1 MDDLTLEQYKQR
13 VNQLGQQLLDVISSV
28 TVGDLDVKVDI
39 PDDIEVLADLG
50 VGLQFMIEDLQELA
64 QDQERTRQELELRVA
79 QRTREMEAAL
89 RELQNTQRQM
99 VREGWEEYAKSKE
112 DSSGFVR
119 EGNEEKPDDG
129 TWLPTMTNAVQRAT
143 TIVHENGSDEQSLA
157 VPIQLQDEIIG
168 VLGFD
173 RKNDQPWDR
182 NKIATVEAIVEQV
195 GLALENQRLF
205 DQTQTALAETDL
217 LYKASAELNTA
228 QDYADI
234 LNVLS
239 RYTLLGQNSSEI
251 DLAYFD
257 RPWTKL
263 QRPDWVNLVARW
275 TAAGTPLD
283 SDAGFSVESTVY
295 ANSGFQPDQPI
306 IFEDVTTDERLDE
319 IARESFQSQYAAESA
334 IYLPMVV
341 GGRWVGY
348 ISAFYPT
355 FAAFPEE
362 DVRRAMAISTQ
373 ASVALQNLRSIELAE
388 QRAQEAQ
395 KRSEELALINRVVAS
410 VSASF
415 DLRQGLEIVATEL
428 TRALGVED
436 VAIALVNE
444 DRTEIA
450 TIADSSKLTNTQTV
464 VGLRFAIRDSLIT
477 QQLINTMKPV
487 VITSPEETEGD
498 VEIESRQPL
507 EMLMAARDYDKMI
520 LLPLIAANEVI
531 GTVALALTGG
541 NEVTD
546 DEMRLAE
553 TIVFQA
559 ATSIQNTRL
568 FEQTQAA
575 LTATADLYQASAE
588 LNTAQSFPDI
598 LATLRRHTILGQNSR
613 FVSMY
618 VFDKPW
624 ETSAVPENANI
635 PESLIP
641 LAQWTRMV
649 QTGLDDQ
656 PLSLAKWTTVD
667 QIFQSDEITIIQD
680 LAGDPRMDSTTQALF
695 MGKLGANTVVC
706 APLVSSGQW
715 IGEIIATYQDTVN
728 FGDSNIRR
736 LMALAAQAAVA
747 IQAIRLLEETTR
759 RASQLETAAE
769 IARDSSGNLEVD
781 ALLNRAVHLIKDR
794 FGFYHASIFLLEG
807 TNAIVKASTRQ
818 ELVDMQHTLPMRE
831 GGSIIGQ
838 VTFSGEPLVV
848 NDVATTPT
856 HRPHPLLPDTRA
868 EMGIPLMIGSRV
880 TGAID
885 VQSTEVNPFS
895 EDDVAVLRI
904 LADQIAVALDNAR
917 SFEVAQQAMEEIREA
932 DRLKTQ
938 FLANMS
944 HELRT
949 PLNSIIGFSRVILK
963 GIDGPIN
970 DVQQEDLQ
978 AIHASGQHLLR
989 MINDI
994 LDLSKIDAGKME
1006 LSIEEVDI
1014 GEIIKS
1020 ALSTA
1025 TGLVKEKPIQL
1036 RKNVPEE
1043 LPVVNAD
1050 STRTRLV
1057 LINLLQNATKFTD
1070 EGTITLEARLQASP
1084 EGGEELWIGVTDTG
1098 IGIAPNDQKKLFE
1111 PFSQVDDSPT
1121 RKTGGTG
1128 LGLSI
1133 SRRMVEMQGGKI
1145 GLDSAVG
1152 EGSTFWFT
1160 LPVTK
1165 AMPVEVPVD
1174 EEEVAEDQKIVLA
1187 IDDDE
1192 KIISLYERYL
1202 GPHGY
1207 HIVAL
1212 TDPTVA
1218 LEQAKKIN
1226 PAAITLDIMM
1236 PSKDGWQ
1243 VIQELKSDP
1252 DTKDIPII
1260 ICSIVTDREKGF
1272 SLGATDYLVKP
1283 ILEDELVR
1291 ALSRLNLN
1299 GGKEVH
1305 DVLVVDDE
1313 EEAYR
1318 LVDKALSQHKKYKTS
1333 FAEGGL
1339 QGLAAIQSKRPD
1351 VVILDLFMP
1360 DMDGFTLLENMR
1372 SDSGMYDI
1380 PVIILTG
1387 ADLSEADRER
1397 LNSFEQSLLTKS
1409 ALNEDELLIS
1419 LHQAI
1424 KKFEKTSQ

>member
-1 MDDLTLEQYKQR
+1 MNDLTLEQYKQR

-99 VREGWEEYAKSKE
+99 VREGWEEYAQSKE
-112 DSSGFVR
+112 YASGFVR

-129 TWLPTMTNAVQRAT
+129 AWLPTMTNAVQRAT
-143 TIVHENGSDEQSLA
+143 TIVHENGSEEQSLA

-173 RKNDQPWDR
+173 RKHDQPWDK

-205 DQTQTALAETDL
+205 DQTQSALAETDL

-228 QDYADI
+228 QNYDDI
-234 LNVLS
+234 LSVLS
-239 RYTLLGQNSSEI
+239 HYTLLGQDSSEI
-251 DLAYFD
+251 ALAYFD

-275 TAAGTPLD
+275 TAAETPLEP
-283 SDAGFSVESTVY
+283 DAGFSMESTVY

-306 IFEDVTTDERLDE
+306 LFEDTVTDERLDE
-319 IARESFQSQYAAESA
+319 ITRENFQSQHQAQSA

-348 ISAFYPT
+348 ISAFYAVST
-355 FAAFPEE
+355 SFPEE
-362 DVRRAMAISTQ
+362 NVRRAMAISAQ

-428 TRALGVED
+428 TRALSVED
-436 VAIALVNE
+436 VAIALIDE
-444 DRTEIA
+444 DRSELT
-450 TIADSSKLTNTQTV
+450 TIADSAKMTGTPTA
-464 VGLRFAIRDSLIT
+464 VGLRVPISESPII

-487 VITSPEETEGD
+487 ILTADENVDLKPEQVLEVIMK
-498 VEIESRQPL
+498 ESGFDRL
-507 EMLMAARDYDKMI
+507 VV
-520 LLPLIAANEVI
+520 LPLIAANEVI
-531 GTVALALTGG
+531 GTVTLALSQA
-541 NEVTD
+541 NELSD

-559 ATSIQNTRL
+559 ATSIQNARL
-568 FEQTQAA
+568 FEQTQTA

-624 ETSAVPENANI
+624 ETSAVPEAAKV

-667 QIFQSDEITIIQD
+667 QIFKSDEISIIQD
-680 LAGDPRMDSTTQALF
+680 LSGDPRMDSTTQALF

-715 IGEIIATYQDTVN
+715 IGEIIATYQDLVN
-728 FGDSNIRR
+728 FGDSAIRR

-781 ALLNRAVHLIKDR
+781 SLLNRAVHLINDR

-807 TNAIVKASTRQ
+807 TNATVKASTRQ

-838 VTFSGEPLVV
+838 VTFSGEPLMV
-848 NDVATTPT
+848 NDVATDPT

-868 EMGIPLMIGSRV
+868 EMGIPLVIGSRV
-880 TGAID
+880 TGALD
-885 VQSTEVNPFS
+885 VQSTEVNAFS

-994 LDLSKIDAGKME
+994 LDLSKIEAGKME

-1050 STRTRLV
+1050 STRIRQV
-1057 LINLLQNATKFTD
+1057 LINLLQNAAKFTD
-1070 EGTITLEARLQASP
+1070 EGTISLEARLQAGP

-1098 IGIAPNDQKKLFE
+1098 IGIAADDQKKLFE

-1133 SRRMVEMQGGKI
+1133 SRRMVEMQGGQI
-1145 GLDSAVG
+1145 GLDSEVG

-1165 AMPVEVPVD
+1165 AMPVEVSVA
-1174 EEEVAEDQKIVLA
+1174 EEEVAEDKRIVLA

-1218 LEQAKKIN
+1218 LQEAKKIK

-1305 DVLVVDDE
+1305 EVLVVDDQ

-1339 QGLAAIQSKRPD
+1339 QGLAAIQTKRPD

-1387 ADLSEADRER
+1387 ADLSEADQER
-1397 LNSFEQSLLTKS
+1397 LRGFEQSLLTKS
-1409 ALNEDELLIS
+1409 ALNEEELLTS